1 MSLLLLQ
8 PKIIKLSPRME
19 FEGKFR
25 VGKETMLE
33 FVWEF
38 TFFCIV

>member
-8 PKIIKLSPRME
+8 PKIIKVSPTIE

-25 VGKETMLE
+25 VEKVTMLE

-38 TFFCIV
+38 TFFAIV